1 MSAENSVNI
10 FERAT
15 RLKLRFD
22 TSRGFLTTEDLWG
35 MPLTS
40 GNGFDLDAIARGL
53 HRRLKDAEE
62 VSFVVKT
69 SGAASSD
76 ELAFEVV
83 KHVIET
89 KLAEQEAAKM
99 RAANREKKQKLLS
112 LIAEK
117 QDESLKASSVEE
129 LQAMVEA
136 L

>member
-15 RLKLRFD
+15 RLGLRFD
-22 TSRGFLTTEDLWG
+22 TVRGVLTTEDLWT
-35 MPLTS
+35 MPLAS
-40 GNGFDLDAIARGL
+40 SNGFDLDAIARGL

-69 SGAASSD
+69 SNVSVTD

-83 KHVIET
+83 KHVIDV
-89 KLAEQEAAKM
+89 KLAEQEASKT
-99 RAANREKKQKLLS
+99 RAANREKKRRLQE